1 MCWNTLQYFV
11 KKERLGTGWKLLMIS
26 GLSPGFLR
34 MEVAAFNFSVCGT
47 EPELKEELLV
57 SLINEEMIR

>member
-1 MCWNTLQYFV
+1 
-11 KKERLGTGWKLLMIS
+11 MIS